1 MKAFLLIERHSIRW
15 YGEKGEKPEVK
26 GKGILC
32 AVLAESVDKLP
43 EITGGEYDVILFD
56 EGQRPVIRL
65 GRELFTPHS
74 EKIVKYE
81 KGPIH
86 LYIGEENEGTYLF
99 IVEVPL
105 LQPIQA
111 TA

>member
-1 MKAFLLIERHSIRW
+1 MKVFLLIERHSIRW

-32 AVLAESVDKLP
+32 AVLAESVDKVP
-43 EITGGEYDVILFD
+43 EITGGEYEAIPFD

-65 GRELFTPHS
+65 DRKLFAPHS

-81 KGPIH
+81 KGFLH
-86 LYIGEENEGTYLF
+86 LFIGEEDPGTYLF

-105 LQPIQA
+105 LQPSQV